1 MSYPNEMYMTGG
13 SIWSKIGNF
22 FNKSKLL
29 SKIGTIVAPLASIIP
44 GVGPAIGAAVGAAT
58 AGAKLAGLGH
68 TGRAPKPLTKQQVTA
83 LMSGEGIRMLR
94 SGGVSLAGLRNR
106 YRNPPKNITPGQW
119 RGLMQGRGVWGPATT
134 IHFSI
139 GTLKR
144 GRGPVLPGRGPVLP
158 GRGVTLPGRGVTL
171 PGRGVTLPGRGP
183 VLPGR
188 GTKKY
193 QARKTARR
201 AYVRKAVR
209 KAVVKRIK
217 KKASNRR

>member
-1 MSYPNEMYMTGG
+1 MSYRYPAEMFQTGG
-13 SIWSKIGNF
+13 NLFKKIGAF
-22 FNKSKLL
+22 FKKSKLL

-68 TGRAPKPLTKQQVTA
+68 TGRAPKALTKSQVKA
-83 LMSGEGIRMLR
+83 LMNGEGIRMLK

-106 YRNPPKNITPGQW
+106 YPRGNAPNNITPGQW

-139 GTLKR
+139 GSLSRK
-144 GRGPVLPGRGPVLP
+144 GRGP
-158 GRGVTLPGRGVTL
+158 TLPGRGVVV
-171 PGRGVTLPGRGP
+171 PGRGVVVPGRGV
-183 VLPGR
+183 VLAGKQGR

-193 QARKTARR
+193 QKRKTARR
-201 AYVRKAVR
+201 AFVRK
-209 KAVVKRIK
+209 VVKK
-217 KKASNRR
+217 KVYK